1 MTCTVYKDTA
11 YPVQVTIDK
20 VGNGTE
26 YPVYVKLELASC
38 RNDTWAM
45 GYARNESQQAVADS
59 CSSVFEYSELNRLN
73 MPNGRGLIRRQQP
86 MEQICGPDPE
96 RHVEDESEEESFM
109 MRRSMW
115 HMAHGRAKSGG
126 KKLERESW
134 HLPLDLDLDV

>member
-38 RNDTWAM
+38 
-45 GYARNESQQAVADS
+45 
-59 CSSVFEYSELNRLN
+59 
-73 MPNGRGLIRRQQP
+73 RGLIRRQQP

>member
-38 RNDTWAM
+38 RIDTWAM

-59 CSSVFEYSELNRLN
+59 CSSVSEYSELNRLN

-115 HMAHGRAKSGG
+115 RMAHGREKSGG
-126 KKLERESW
+126 KKLERDSW